1 MGQKQQSSYTL
12 NWFTY
17 GLNIAKL
24 NTFWNKLI
32 KSKRQKCKSYDTLA
46 GAADDYFML
55 SKFISFLCNYCWTF
69 PSNYNLSDEKIN
81 FGFAVTQEL
90 NQLKKKKKIVKSLEI
105 KEFLKMSR
113 RFIISKIKK
122 LSEKSSLNSSFFR
135 GFIVFDPKILF
146 KSAKQELF
154 DCLKI
159 LVVEY
164 NSSKILTSQQCDAA
178 LSQFNGVM
186 ENEVKELKRDSFKL
200 NHQNDSLDDFYFQH
214 AYVPNYKEL

>member
-1 MGQKQQSSYTL
+1 MCLLVCLFLIKSHLDILCQICKLFWSPSILLTYFSDGQKQQSSYTL

-24 NTFWNKLI
+24 ITFWNKLI

-90 NQLKKKKKIVKSLEI
+90 NQLKKKKKKKKIVK
-105 KEFLKMSR
+105 
-113 RFIISKIKK
+113 
-122 LSEKSSLNSSFFR
+122 
-135 GFIVFDPKILF
+135 
-146 KSAKQELF
+146 
-154 DCLKI
+154 
-159 LVVEY
+159 
-164 NSSKILTSQQCDAA
+164 
-178 LSQFNGVM
+178 
-186 ENEVKELKRDSFKL
+186 
-200 NHQNDSLDDFYFQH
+200 
-214 AYVPNYKEL
+214 